1 MKKELK
7 DSCITAVQCI
17 LFVLVLLAG
26 TWLCSCNTQKDIV
39 VDSGVYEFEWD
50 RVVEVDMDRNVLY
63 YQVSRRKVIEV
74 DCSGVLLEE
83 LETGEE
89 AAYIDEGR
97 LLYD

>member
-1 MKKELK
+1 M
-7 DSCITAVQCI
+7 DFCITAVQGV

-26 TWLCSCNTQKDIV
+26 TWLCSCCTLKDIV
-39 VDSGVYEFEWD
+39 VSNGIYEFEWGK
-50 RVVEVDMDRNVLY
+50 VVEVDMDRNVLY
-63 YQVSRRKVIEV
+63 YQVSRREVIEV